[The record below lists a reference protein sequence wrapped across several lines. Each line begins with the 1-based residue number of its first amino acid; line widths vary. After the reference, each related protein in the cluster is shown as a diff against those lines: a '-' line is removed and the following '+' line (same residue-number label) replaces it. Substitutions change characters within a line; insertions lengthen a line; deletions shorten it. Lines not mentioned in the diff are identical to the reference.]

1 MPIGALPLALLLA
14 ASGLSRVR
22 AQGELRWGGDLQ
34 GGEPYVFRDPRD
46 PDKLVGFE
54 VDLVR
59 ALAAKLGVRERFFQ
73 NDWSNL
79 VPSLERGDFDV
90 IVNGLE
96 DTPALRGRILLSRP
110 YFDFTE
116 QLVVRRGSTLR
127 SLDALRGHRVGTLA
141 SSLAHQILRGR
152 PGIEI
157 VLYGGREEPYR
168 DLERP
173 RTNPVL
179 RAPIIAPRS

>member
-14 ASGLSRVR
+14 ASGRCRVR
-22 AQGELRWGGDLQ
+22 AQGEIRWGGDLQ

-79 VPSLERGDFDV
+79 VPSLERGDFDI

-96 DTPALRGRILLSRP
+96 DTPALRTRILLSRP
-110 YFDFTE
+110 YFNFTE
-116 QLVVRRGSTLR
+116 QLVVRRGSKLR
-127 SLDALRGHRVGTLA
+127 TLDALRGHRVGTLA
-141 SSLAHQILRGR
+141 SSLAHQILRSQR
-152 PGIEI
+152 GIEV
-157 VLYGGREEPYR
+157 VLYGGQEEPYH
-168 DLERP
+168 DFNLH
-173 RTNPVL
+173 RTYP
-179 RAPIIAPRS
+179 